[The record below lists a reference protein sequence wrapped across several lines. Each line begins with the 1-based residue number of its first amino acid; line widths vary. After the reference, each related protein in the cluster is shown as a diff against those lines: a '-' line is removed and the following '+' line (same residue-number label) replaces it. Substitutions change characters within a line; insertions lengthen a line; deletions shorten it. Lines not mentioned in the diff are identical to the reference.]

1 MSSINENLE
10 GLLVGIWA
18 PVSGNPADTMEY
30 RADGTVRMAMFGG
43 AYNMDGSYRFI
54 EPDVVE
60 LAWGASISPEAE
72 NVVSVVS
79 NRLQENGVGAK
90 LAVVRKSVLQVSVTE
105 SELKTLHIE
114 KGRIGHFRR
123 IS

>member
-43 AYNMDGSYRFI
+43 AYHMEGSYRFT
-54 EPDVVE
+54 EPDVIE
-60 LAWGASISPEAE
+60 LAWGISVSPEAE
-72 NVVSVVS
+72 NVIGVLN
-79 NRLQENGVGAK
+79 NRLQENGAAARLG
-90 LAVVRKSVLQVSVTE
+90 VVRKSVLQVSVTE
-105 SELKTLHIE
+105 SELKTLHLE

-123 IS
+123 T